1 MKGVE
6 YMQIVKHTAILFL
19 TIICLVGVSGC
30 MNEEGTKGSE
40 STDEA
45 KKLAEELLQE
55 KYGEEFV
62 VYSVG
67 NSWGTLTEDTFT
79 ALSYEKTSP
88 TVRFE
93 AKVAKDGSYLIDE
106 YISRKISDEMEN
118 KMLEVIKDSP
128 FTIALKVGPDIKIVD
143 SNHSDMS
150 VDEYMKQVPKLG
162 FRFYVVTDAKN
173 LSAEEAS
180 EMLDLLSRSIQLY
193 PVINGSMD
201 LYFDS
206 HSTIEQFNDYIKEN
220 PNADSGM
227 FEILEE
233 ANHEQYNITNSTLE
247 LTAEEVSARSS

>member
-1 MKGVE
+1 
-6 YMQIVKHTAILFL
+6 MQIGKRTAIVILA
-19 TIICLVGVSGC
+19 IISLIGVSGC
-30 MNEEGTKGSE
+30 MNGEGTKSPE

-45 KKLAEELLQE
+45 KKLAENLLHE

-79 ALSYEKTSP
+79 ALSYEKNSP

-106 YISRKISDEMEN
+106 YISRKISNEMESE
-118 KMLEVIKDSP
+118 MLEVMKDSP

-143 SNHSDMS
+143 STNSNMS
-150 VDEYMKQVPKLG
+150 VGEYMEKVPKLG
-162 FRFYVVTDAKN
+162 FRFYVVTDAKK
-173 LSAEEAS
+173 LSAEEES
-180 EMLDLLSRSIQLY
+180 EMLDLFIRSIQSY
-193 PVINGSMD
+193 PAINGSVD
-201 LYFDS
+201 LYFGS
-206 HSTIEQFNDYIKEN
+206 PSMIEQFNDYMKEN

-233 ANHEQYNITNSTLE
+233 ATHEQYNITNSTIE
-247 LTAEEVSARSS
+247 LAAEE